1 MKKGDKYICYFCG
14 ERRRSSMGR
23 PPEGTCPKSSEFK
36 HHLWIDDKRVSQR
49 LRKAFRE
56 RIAEPLSAGQ
66 MCSIGKYYAN
76 AQQTEKSM
84 EWYRKAAEAEDME
97 AILTVGSAYVE
108 GSGVTK
114 DIGEAIK
121 WYQNAANNGNRY
133 AKKVML
139 EFHEKYSTGATLE
152 YVKQEADKGEL
163 KAVLLLARSYESGK
177 GIAQDKT
184 KALELYRQVAE
195 KVTIGPSFM
204 IGGAMIGGGGLWDGI
219 IMDVLAQTNEN
230 NVYDM
235 VRRGYAFEHGTHGVE
250 QDKNEAM
257 KWYQKAADAGDS
269 YAMFAL
275 GNEYARGEKQ
285 DEEKALMWY
294 RKATEVGLELV
305 MKARK
310 KWASPDIEYLDN

>member
-1 MKKGDKYICYFCG
+1 MKQQDRYICFLCG
-14 ERRRSSMGR
+14 ERRRSSNGE
-23 PPEGTCPKSSEFK
+23 PPAGKCPQGGEYKSHIWLDDKRIPRRYREYIRNKEAGPLTPERMCALGSYYKNSQNMEKSSEWF
-36 HHLWIDDKRVSQR
+36 L
-49 LRKAFRE
+49 
-56 RIAEPLSAGQ
+56 
-66 MCSIGKYYAN
+66 
-76 AQQTEKSM
+76 
-84 EWYRKAAEAEDME
+84 KAAK
-97 AILTVGSAYVE
+97 LGSVE
-108 GSGVTK
+108 GMLAMGDAHIEGNGITK

-219 IMDVLAQTNEN
+219 IMDVLVQTNEN

-294 RKATEVGLELV
+294 RKAAEAGLELV